1 MGPKLNPDGAKIRA
15 LRIQRGW
22 TQEQLAEIA
31 GLSARTIQRA
41 ETAGC
46 AAFETLRAV
55 AVAFEADFDQ
65 LLVSET
71 PEVNQAQPPQLPQPP
86 PPAPACRQPVEEIS
100 VARQARSVPR
110 TWTTLQV
117 GTAALVAA
125 LLTGVILTYRLETPA
140 GLRLP
145 ATRLSPAV
153 VAGTDERRET
163 RNPEVKPSQSP
174 ALLQTARNAA
184 TRTAVPLLEP
194 GPFAQEPEYPN
205 LSAQAGE
212 PSPSGD
218 LPSSTRVPS
227 FPQPTSL
234 DLPLQSKKPLEFPDI
249 HMPPGGWDTLSM
261 APGAD
266 LSQDDPDTG
275 VVRQA
280 LGQAAKKTGGCF
292 AKVGASMRWAF

>member
-1 MGPKLNPDGAKIRA
+1 MGPRLNPDGAKIRA

-31 GLSARTIQRA
+31 GVSSRTIQRA

-55 AVAFEADFDQ
+55 AAAFETDFGQ
-65 LLVSET
+65 LLVSESR
-71 PEVNQAQPPQLPQPP
+71 EVDHTEPQQLPQTPTEVGP
-86 PPAPACRQPVEEIS
+86 SAQRGEALSPARTALSIR
-100 VARQARSVPR
+100 R
-110 TWTTLQV
+110 TWTTPQV
-117 GTAALVAA
+117 AAAALVAA
-125 LLTGVILTYRLETPA
+125 VLTGGILTYRLYPPALHSSEPQQNPASAAKTRAGQGIRHPETAILRAPA
-140 GLRLP
+140 VPQAVAGRAT
-145 ATRLSPAV
+145 ATRRKS
-153 VAGTDERRET
+153 G
-163 RNPEVKPSQSP
+163 PEVK
-174 ALLQTARNAA
+174 
-184 TRTAVPLLEP
+184 
-194 GPFAQEPEYPN
+194 EPESQYLSVPTAGTYP
-205 LSAQAGE
+205 LAGLASPTTI
-212 PSPSGD
+212 PSP
-218 LPSSTRVPS
+218 
-227 FPQPTSL
+227 PQPTSL
-234 DLPLQSKKPLEFPDI
+234 DLPLQSREPLEFPDI